1 VTAEPLV
8 SIVEDDEPLRMALIG
23 LLRSSGYDASGFA
36 SAEDFLQSGKV
47 QHFDCIITDIQMPGM
62 SGIDLKMELIARQF
76 PVPVIMITA
85 RGEPGLKQR
94 AIASGAVGFLSK
106 PFDGD
111 ELLHVLKAALG
122 GREPEAT

>member
-1 VTAEPLV
+1 VTEEPLV
-8 SIVEDDEPLRMALIG
+8 CIVEDDEPLRLALIG
-23 LLRSSGYDASGFA
+23 LLRASGYDASGFA

-62 SGIDLKMELIARQF
+62 SGIDLKIELVSRQF

-85 RGEPGLKQR
+85 RSDPGLKQR

-122 GREPEAT
+122 GREPGAP